1 MVKTTVYL
9 DADVALQL
17 RQLAGTEGRS
27 QAELIR
33 EALAAYTSRA
43 RSPLPSGAGRFRSGR
58 GDVAGNR
65 KSILRAAARKRPWR

>member
-9 DADVALQL
+9 DAEVALQL

-33 EALAAYTSRA
+33 EALAAYTSRG

-65 KSILRAAARKRPWR
+65 KSILRAAARKRAWR